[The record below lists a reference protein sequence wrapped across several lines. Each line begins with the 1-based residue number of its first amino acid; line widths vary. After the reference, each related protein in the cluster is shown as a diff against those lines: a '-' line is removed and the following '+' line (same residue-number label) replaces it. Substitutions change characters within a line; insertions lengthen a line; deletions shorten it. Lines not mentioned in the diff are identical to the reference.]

1 MKRANY
7 LFTVV
12 LLLWASVAM
21 GQRIRVLSGD
31 AGVIRGISRLN
42 IVYDYSSMEVGQKTE
57 KEYVAEKRES
67 YNKREEGR
75 GDKWVT
81 EWENDRKKRF
91 EPRLEDEF
99 NKNCDMEVGNF
110 PNEKYTMIFKTVYIE
125 PGYNIGITRSNAYI
139 DAEVWIVETADK
151 TKVLAKLSC
160 DNCPGRTALGTDF
173 NTGIRIQEA
182 YAMAG
187 KGLGRYFRR

>member
-99 NKNCDMEVGNF
+99 NKNCDM
-110 PNEKYTMIFKTVYIE
+110 
-125 PGYNIGITRSNAYI
+125 
-139 DAEVWIVETADK
+139 
-151 TKVLAKLSC
+151 
-160 DNCPGRTALGTDF
+160 
-173 NTGIRIQEA
+173 
-182 YAMAG
+182 
-187 KGLGRYFRR
+187 